1 MVFYC
6 FVPPPLEGL
15 PSLLPRSFLVLY
27 WDCNLQIE
35 PSQNKESVML
45 PLRIL
50 LSPWRA
56 RRPTTGRGMS
66 RLSSFFL
73 TAVALGTM
81 FSLGR
86 PPVVFG
92 RNALGDAFYDG
103 SKWVEKLVDPAPS
116 VGRYAALVLDDA
128 NRPQISY
135 YDASNGDLKYARWD

>member
-15 PSLLPRSFLVLY
+15 PSLPPCIFLVLY

-56 RRPTTGRGMS
+56 RRPTTGRGIS

-73 TAVALGTM
+73 TAVALLTM
-81 FSLGR
+81 FSLGVSAAR
-86 PPVVFG
+86 GAPASQAGDPPPPPWLDQRG
-92 RNALGDAFYDG
+92 GKETQTIGDWSWA
-103 SKWVEKLVDPAPS
+103 SLTVDS
-116 VGRYAALVLDDA
+116 
-128 NRPQISY
+128 QSEF
-135 YDASNGDLKYARWD
+135 